1 MKPLIL
7 STLLLVSSAQAASLT
22 VFAASS
28 LTDAFTE
35 LGRAFDAKTGNKT
48 TFQFAGSQALR
59 TQLENGARADVFAS
73 ANAAQFDPLVKTGL
87 LNGGQTFVRN
97 RLAIITPAGSSVKTL
112 PDLARPGLK
121 IVLADKAV
129 PVGDYTRRMLKAIDQ
144 AGTYGQD
151 FQARV
156 LKNVVSEEPNVRQV
170 ALKVSLGEAD
180 AAVVY
185 GSDVTSTL
193 KKTVR
198 VVALPTRFNQVAGYP
213 IGTLKNAPNA
223 AEAGAFVRFVQAP
236 EGQKILRKWGFL
248 PPR

>member
-7 STLLLVSSAQAASLT
+7 STLLLVSTAQAASLT

-35 LGRAFDAKTGNKT
+35 LGRAFEAKTGTKT

-73 ANAAQFDPLVKTGL
+73 ANTAQFDPLVKTSL
-87 LNGGQTFVRN
+87 LNSGQTFVRN
-97 RLAIITPAGSSVKTL
+97 RLAIITPISSRVNTL
-112 PDLARPGLK
+112 ADLTRPGLK
-121 IVLADKAV
+121 VVLADKAV
-129 PVGDYTRRMLKAIDQ
+129 PVGDYTRRMLTSIDQ
-144 AGTYGQD
+144 AGTYGRD
-151 FQARV
+151 YSARV

-170 ALKVSLGEAD
+170 AVKVSLGEAD

-185 GSDVTSTL
+185 STDVTPTL
-193 KKTVR
+193 RKNVR

-213 IGTLKNAPNA
+213 IGTLKGTPNA
-223 AEAGAFVRFVQAP
+223 AEAQAFVQFVQST
-236 EGQKILRKWGFL
+236 EGQKIMRKWGFV